1 MADITANRLARRAQY
16 VSRQNWVRETL
27 GRRGPF
33 IAVLKLLEIA
43 YDRLNPGANAY
54 DPGTFCI
61 KVSTGCL
68 GNCAYCG
75 IRFARG
81 KVVSKPIEAVMEE
94 FEAGLSLGAR
104 DFTLIGTDL
113 GCYGRDRGHDLV
125 ALLRE
130 MVKTNGEWTMRLRN
144 VKPNYLIDM
153 LPGLE
158 EIFATG
164 RVSFLSSAVES
175 GSDRIVSLMNRRY
188 GVQAYTEAMR
198 RIHEKF
204 PSIVT
209 RSQIVVGFPSETE
222 AEFRASLDIVRALR
236 LDFVESFMF
245 QSRPMTAAAALDGQ
259 LLEKVK
265 RRRQARMLLLLI
277 RLSFRHSRKRL
288 RLKAVR
294 QKG

>member
-1 MADITANRLARRAQY
+1 
-16 VSRQNWVRETL
+16 
-27 GRRGPF
+27 
-33 IAVLKLLEIA
+33 
-43 YDRLNPGANAY
+43 
-54 DPGTFCI
+54 
-61 KVSTGCL
+61 
-68 GNCAYCG
+68 
-75 IRFARG
+75 
-81 KVVSKPIEAVMEE
+81 
-94 FEAGLSLGAR
+94 
-104 DFTLIGTDL
+104 
-113 GCYGRDRGHDLV
+113 
-125 ALLRE
+125 
-130 MVKTNGEWTMRLRN
+130 
-144 VKPNYLIDM
+144 
-153 LPGLE
+153 
-158 EIFATG
+158 
-164 RVSFLSSAVES
+164 
-175 GSDRIVSLMNRRY
+175 
-188 GVQAYTEAMR
+188 MR

-259 LLEKVK
+259 LREKVK